1 MNSKLSLRVIVIL
14 NYLVSNSCNRQCCI
28 GVFYRPPDSNHL
40 VLDNVNHVLCT
51 MDHTLF
57 PNFVLSVGLI
67 DYNNT
72 SHPFHHHLLGF
83 MSTLCLTQVVSEPT
97 HLSSHSSTL
106 IDLVLL
112 SQPPLLIS
120 CHTVPPLA
128 NSDHH
133 GIHLKLKTRK
143 QNSNMHVSRRKVW
156 RYTHADFPKP
166 NYLLDELDLE
176 HIFVS
181 SDIDQSWI
189 NWREAFL
196 SIMDLCIPHGTLP
209 TRKSL
214 TWLTKT
220 LINAMKKRNYY
231 FRESKQSGD
240 LHAFAKYKTL

>member
-1 MNSKLSLRVIVIL
+1 M
-14 NYLVSNSCNRQCCI
+14 
-28 GVFYRPPDSNHL
+28 
-40 VLDNVNHVLCT
+40 
-51 MDHTLF
+51 
-57 PNFVLSVGLI
+57 

-97 HLSSHSSTL
+97 RLSSHSSTL

-112 SQPPLLIS
+112 SQPLLLIS

-143 QNSNMHVSRRKVW
+143 QNCNMHVSHRKVWRKVW
-156 RYTHADFPKP
+156 RYTHADFPKT
-166 NYLLDELDLE
+166 NYLLDELDLG
-176 HIFVS
+176 HIFVL
-181 SDIDQSWI
+181 SDIDQTWI

-196 SIMDLCIPHGTLP
+196 SIIILDLCIPHVTLP

-214 TWLTKT
+214 PWLTKT

-231 FRESKQSGD
+231 FRESKRSGD
-240 LHAFAKYKTL
+240 LHVFAKYKTLRNYIVMALCEAKQAFFASLQPTNKQFWGTLKQINNTKTTIPTLTMYLRLLQMLRRLTV

>member
-1 MNSKLSLRVIVIL
+1 
-14 NYLVSNSCNRQCCI
+14 
-28 GVFYRPPDSNHL
+28 
-40 VLDNVNHVLCT
+40 

-57 PNFVLSVGLI
+57 PNFVLLRDFNI

-133 GIHLKLKTRK
+133 GIHLKLKTHK
-143 QNSNMHVSRRKVW
+143 QNSNMHVSRRKLW

-166 NYLLDELDLE
+166 NYLLDELDLG

-181 SDIDQSWI
+181 PNKPFS
-189 NWREAFL
+189 
-196 SIMDLCIPHGTLP
+196 
-209 TRKSL
+209 
-214 TWLTKT
+214 
-220 LINAMKKRNYY
+220 
-231 FRESKQSGD
+231 
-240 LHAFAKYKTL
+240 YKTLRNYIVMALREPKQAFFVSLQSTNKQFWGKIKQINNTKTTTPTLTSSNNVLAATTNDEKANCLNKHFSSCFDTALPQLSQSEI